1 MATVNQPWL
10 DPAVASY
17 AVTHSTP
24 PDELQRR
31 LISETAERLGRASG
45 MQISPDEG
53 VLLGLLAR
61 LIGARRIIEVGTF
74 TGYSSL
80 CFARALP
87 DDGRLICCDV
97 SEEWTAIARRY
108 WDEAGVADKIDL
120 RIGPAIDTLRAL
132 PATADVDLA
141 FIDADKSNYAAYF
154 AELVPRVRAGGLI
167 LTDNTLWS
175 GRVVDPDRSD
185 ADTAAIADY
194 NEALL
199 RDERV
204 EVVLLTIRDG
214 VTVAR
219 KR

>member
-154 AELVPRVRAGGLI
+154 GELVPRVRAGGLI

-185 ADTAAIADY
+185 DDTAAIADY

>member
-45 MQISPDEG
+45 MQISLDEG

>member
-87 DDGRLICCDV
+87 DDGRLICFDV

-154 AELVPRVRAGGLI
+154 GELVPRVRAGGLI

>member
-154 AELVPRVRAGGLI
+154 GELVPRVRAGGLI

>member
-17 AVTHSTP
+17 AVAHSTP

-154 AELVPRVRAGGLI
+154 GELVPRVRAGGLI